1 MDVICTRCQTRYD
14 FDDALVSSRGT
25 TVKCTHCGHLF
36 RVHRPAGAGGFEA
49 WHVRTA
55 DGRELVFDA
64 MRDLQAAIAALDV
77 GPDDVLIP
85 GRGEPRRLGRL
96 TELESF
102 FAAAADARTRR
113 RGAEDVAR
121 TAVGVGPDPG
131 GTSAEARAADF
142 EPELPTRSGKT
153 LRPQAGPEETTSAVA
168 LRSPAMPRGMT
179 PMPVPVGPGATV
191 VMREPDAGPTRRD
204 SSSYPPPLV
213 TRTPA
218 PPSDATPA
226 RYADIPPA
234 PRVRGHAGGQHARH
248 GAVDA
253 NADTLVPE
261 DPPTRP
267 GAAERRGEVP
277 PVAPQVPGS
286 DDLESTQVRPKTG
299 AAGSDPARRPVH
311 ADDDS
316 IAPAPRSSD
325 DAAPTRG
332 RGAGRMEPRVLDSF
346 PPVDPLVAT
355 PVPSSPT
362 PSAARPSVLR
372 RSHLYSDP
380 RFTGLA
386 PPAKQS
392 SFARWI
398 VGLLALGLLGVGGF
412 TLLRRYLPSGGDKAS
427 ASAPDDSR
435 LAPLLE
441 LAQERLDSGDV
452 DGAKAVLDKARG
464 VSEKDAR
471 VWRGLAI
478 VEIVRADRAWLE
490 LALRAADDPRRPAV
504 EQDLRRATQRVEDA
518 VETAVRLAPEDP
530 AVTRLQVHE
539 LRLKGNREAA
549 RRLVREFREPG
560 RDDALVL
567 AALDLAEPEPN
578 WTNVVD
584 RLAAASR
591 AEKKL
596 GHAQTMLVYA
606 LAMAGQKD
614 RAERELAEL
623 DARTQ
628 PQALLDL
635 LRKLV
640 GAPARAEADAGA
652 PSATAAAA
660 PSADPNAATST
671 TAAAPPPREPPTGTY
686 PPPPPPTPPPTSTGK
701 ELEFPVPTGE
711 KPPPTDLPP
720 DTATPPPPPPPPP
733 TGIDTSDLP

>member
-64 MRDLQAAIAALDV
+64 MRDLQAAIAALEV

-102 FAAAADARTRR
+102 FAAAAEARTHR
-113 RGAEDVAR
+113 RGADDVAR

-131 GTSAEARAADF
+131 GAAAEARAAEF
-142 EPELPTRSGKT
+142 EAELPTRTGKT
-153 LRPQAGPEETTSAVA
+153 LRPQAGPEEAVSAA
-168 LRSPAMPRGMT
+168 GLRSPPLPYGMT

-191 VMREPDAGPTRRD
+191 VMREHDAGPARRD
-204 SSSYPPPLV
+204 GAGYPQS
-213 TRTPA
+213 RTPA
-218 PPSDATPA
+218 PTSDATPA

-234 PRVRGHAGGQHARH
+234 PQPRARVPAGGPHARH
-248 GAVDA
+248 AAIDA

-267 GAAERRGEVP
+267 GAGERGGQLP
-277 PVAPQVPGS
+277 PVAPQVPGG
-286 DDLESTQVRPKTG
+286 DDLASTQVRPK
-299 AAGSDPARRPVH
+299 PAH

-316 IAPAPRSSD
+316 IAPAARSSD
-325 DAAPTRG
+325 EAAPTRG
-332 RGAGRMEPRVLDSF
+332 RTAGRREPRGLDSF
-346 PPVDPLVAT
+346 PPLDPLVAT

-386 PPAKQS
+386 PPPKQS

-412 TLLRRYLPSGGDKAS
+412 TLLRRYLPSGGDKPS

-435 LAPLLE
+435 LSPLLE

-490 LALRAADDPRRPAV
+490 LTLRAADDPRRPAV

-578 WTNVVD
+578 WTSVVD
-584 RLAAASR
+584 RLATASR

-640 GAPARAEADAGA
+640 GAPARAEADAGT
-652 PSATAAAA
+652 PSATAGGTA
-660 PSADPNAATST
+660 STDPTGTAST
-671 TAAAPPPREPPTGTY
+671 TAGVPPPREPPTGTY
-686 PPPPPPTPPPTSTGK
+686 PPPPPPPPTSTGK